1 MSFVGAADRSQLRG
15 IDHMTS
21 RTFKQVDVFTS
32 QAYWGNPVAVVLDG
46 TGLSDSAMQRFACW
60 TQLSETTFV
69 LPPTSQGQA
78 GGADYRL
85 RIFTPGG
92 ELPFAGHPT
101 LGSARAWLEGGGQ
114 TKQEGVIIQECG
126 VGLVRLENQNGR
138 WAFAAPP
145 TQKSAIPTDKMAVLL
160 SALGVKEEQVLA
172 SQILNNGPEW
182 WCFLLDSAKTVQNLN
197 PDHLALKK
205 SGVKV
210 GVAARIGQQI
220 DQDDEPSGSPLLI
233 ARSNRESRAFQI
245 AAQIS
250 RLHSDAAADPMDLEV
265 RAFAAAMGI
274 LEDPVTGSLNASLAQ
289 WLFEEKFMP
298 SHYVA
303 GQGHALD
310 RQGRVHIHQDASGQV
325 WVGGDTAVC
334 IEGQVA
340 LD

>member
-1 MSFVGAADRSQLRG
+1 
-15 IDHMTS
+15 MTS
-21 RTFKQVDVFTS
+21 RKFKQVDVFTS

-69 LPPTSQGQA
+69 LPPTPQGQA

-114 TKQEGVIIQECG
+114 AKQEGVIVQECG
-126 VGLVRLENQNGR
+126 VGLVRLENQKGR

-145 TQKSAIPTDKMAVLL
+145 TQKRVIPTEKMAVLL

-182 WCFLLDSAKTVQNLN
+182 WCFLLDSAETVQNLN

-210 GVAARIGQQI
+210 GVAARI
-220 DQDDEPSGSPLLI
+220 DEGPSGSPLLI
-233 ARSNRESRAFQI
+233 ARSNRESRAFTNT
-245 AAQIS
+245 AQRS
-250 RLHSDAAADPMDLEV
+250 RLQSDAAAEPMDLEV

-289 WLFEEKFMP
+289 WLIEEKRMRK
-298 SHYVA
+298 HYVA

-310 RQGRVHIHQDASGQV
+310 RQGRVHIQQDASGQV
-325 WVGGDTAVC
+325 WVGGDTVVC